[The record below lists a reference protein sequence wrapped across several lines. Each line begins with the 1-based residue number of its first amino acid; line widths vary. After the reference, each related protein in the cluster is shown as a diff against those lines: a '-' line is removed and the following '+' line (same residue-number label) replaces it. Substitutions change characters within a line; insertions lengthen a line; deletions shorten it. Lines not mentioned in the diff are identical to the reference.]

1 MAFLTDEQEEAVV
14 RAIAQA
20 EKQTSGEIRIHL
32 EEQASRDPLERA
44 ARLFH
49 ELGMDQTERQNGIL
63 IYVATEDHKVAV
75 YAGKGIHRQ
84 VEDHFWNDVLELIL
98 QHFREG
104 RHAEGLIAAVEAS
117 ALKLAEMYP
126 QAGSDVNELT
136 NQISYRK
143 RQNPGNE

>member
-1 MAFLTDEQEEAVV
+1 MAFLTDDQEEAVV

-32 EEQASRDPLERA
+32 EEQTSRDPLERA

-98 QHFREG
+98 KHFREG

-117 ALKLAEMYP
+117 AAKLAEMYP
-126 QAGSDVNELT
+126 HAGSDVNELT